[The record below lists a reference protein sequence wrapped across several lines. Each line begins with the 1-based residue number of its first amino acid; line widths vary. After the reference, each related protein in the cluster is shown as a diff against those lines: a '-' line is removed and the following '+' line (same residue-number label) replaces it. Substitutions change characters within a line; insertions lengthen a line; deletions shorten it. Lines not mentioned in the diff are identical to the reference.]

1 MTDSY
6 IGGTLLFDED
16 LQKISILSPKFVEG
30 VTLKISMVKDST
42 RCASICPNILIFGQ
56 ATHAQHMRF
65 EERRQSLTDRYS
77 LHLS

>member
-16 LQKISILSPKFVEG
+16 VQKISIPCPKFVEG
-30 VTLKISMVKDST
+30 VTLWISIVGNST
-42 RCASICPNILIFGQ
+42 RCASIYANTLIFGQ
-56 ATHAQHMRF
+56 TTHAQHMRF
-65 EERRQSLTDRYS
+65 EERRQSLTDRPR